1 MLVFISKIRFAVA
14 LTFIEWYLYVAHQLV
29 LAMLRYFLPSRKLTA
44 LVYVAQIYKAVQQSQ
59 RNIIERLY
67 HCQFA
72 YGADRAVAVE
82 VFGKL
87 LTLCVA
93 EESQSLD
100 VVVRGVIEVYGIGL
114 QLTQQLVHLLRVA
127 SFYVVIVA
135 EIVKEL
141 FP

>member
-67 HCQFA
+67 HCQF
-72 YGADRAVAVE
+72 
-82 VFGKL
+82 
-87 LTLCVA
+87 
-93 EESQSLD
+93 
-100 VVVRGVIEVYGIGL
+100 
-114 QLTQQLVHLLRVA
+114 TQQLVHLLRVT